1 MNPVLIDIPLP
12 FDVNGLQSITIRWY
26 GLMYVVAIIVG
37 ILLTYREVKRKKMDL
52 SLDDVLDF
60 VLISVPLGIAFA
72 RLYYVA
78 FEWSN
83 YATDPVKIFF
93 IWEGGLA
100 IHGGII
106 GGILAVFLYIKWK
119 KIEFWQFTDAV
130 VPSLVLGQAFG
141 RFGNFMNG
149 DAYGTPP
156 GENSPLGFL
165 AMRFPSNTPAGR
177 EYPDSETAGMSQ
189 PLHPSMLYE
198 LVGNL
203 AIFASLWILRTKGY
217 RDGFITCLYFILYS
231 VLRFFVEMTRGD
243 SLWLVEGRFAAAN
256 VISVILFIVF
266 AGLMAQWR
274 LWRKKEDDAIK
285 AA

>member
-72 RLYYVA
+72 RLYYVV

-119 KIEFWQFTDAV
+119 KLKFWQFTDAV

-149 DAYGTPP
+149 DAYGRETDWPT
-156 GENSPLGFL
+156 G
-165 AMRFPSNTPAGR
+165 MRFPSNTPAGR
-177 EYPDSETAGMSQ
+177 EYPSQ
-189 PLHPSMLYE
+189 DEPGWSNPIHPSMLYE

-203 AIFASLWILRTKGY
+203 AIFATLWILRTKGY
-217 RDGFITCLYFILYS
+217 RDGFITCLYFVLYS
-231 VLRFFVEMTRGD
+231 ILRFAVELTRGD
-243 SLWLVEGRFAAAN
+243 SLWLVEERFAAAN
-256 VISVILFIVF
+256 VISVILFIIF

-274 LWRKKEDDAIK
+274 LWRKKEDDVIK
-285 AA
+285 EA